1 MTDDHVKKMQEDA
14 ICAWKDSR
22 HAVEVIRTERGAHF
36 PLEDVPA
43 SKKTLN
49 MVVFSNQIEN
59 FWLSL

>member
-14 ICAWKDSR
+14 ICAWKDGR

-36 PLEDVPA
+36 PFEDVLT

-49 MVVFSNQIEN
+49 MAVFSYQIEN
-59 FWLSL
+59 FWLPL